1 MTRVHEL
8 RPCDACGG
16 PIGTVFNVVR
26 VSPAI
31 VDLGAV
37 RSAVGMAMHFGG
49 YSNVADVFSPDSVVK
64 IAADESPDIDWREAW
79 LCMEC
84 SNLRDVSLA
93 MALEKAEQAKEAR
106 A

>member
-26 VSPAI
+26 VSPAF

-37 RSAVGMAMHFGG
+37 
-49 YSNVADVFSPDSVVK
+49 
-64 IAADESPDIDWREAW
+64 DWRETW

-93 MALEKAEQAKEAR
+93 MALEKADRYTVERR
-106 A
+106 AAS